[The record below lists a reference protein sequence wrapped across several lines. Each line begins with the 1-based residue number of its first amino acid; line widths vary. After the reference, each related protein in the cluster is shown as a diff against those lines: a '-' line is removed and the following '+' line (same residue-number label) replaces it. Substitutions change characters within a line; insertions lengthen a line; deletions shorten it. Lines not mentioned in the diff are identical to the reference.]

1 MEALTRGE
9 LAQQGRVNSET
20 IRYYERRGLLPK
32 PPRTPSGY
40 RVFSSDAVRRVR
52 FIKRAQG
59 LGFSLKEIKALLALR
74 VDPCSSCV
82 PGIVAA
88 LLPSLTCPLCW
99 PAYAG
104 VLSSLGVGFV
114 GTTAYLLP
122 LTATF
127 LAIAVGALTFGAR
140 RHGRHGPLAL
150 GLVGSAIVLLGKF
163 VLDATRSEERR
174 VGKECRSRWS
184 PYH

>member
-74 VDPCSSCV
+74 VDPCSSCGDV
-82 PGIVAA
+82 RKRAEAKIGEIEAKVRMLLAVRGRRWPRRCAAGRADRRCSLAREGEDHRESQCGIGQREA
-88 LLPSLTCPLCW
+88 S
-99 PAYAG
+99 
-104 VLSSLGVGFV
+104 FV
-114 GTTAYLLP
+114 GECPRCTGHRGGT
-122 LTATF
+122 
-127 LAIAVGALTFGAR
+127 
-140 RHGRHGPLAL
+140 
-150 GLVGSAIVLLGKF
+150 SAQPDVSRM
-163 VLDATRSEERR
+163 ATRFRR
-174 VGKECRSRWS
+174 CRAPARA
-184 PYH
+184 